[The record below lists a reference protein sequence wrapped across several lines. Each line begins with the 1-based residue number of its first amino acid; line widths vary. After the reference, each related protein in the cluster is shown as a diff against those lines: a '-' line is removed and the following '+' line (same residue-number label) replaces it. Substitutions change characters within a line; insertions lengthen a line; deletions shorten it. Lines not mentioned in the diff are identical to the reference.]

1 MGYFK
6 DTLKGVSWMGGLR
19 ATTRLFAFIKIAI
32 LARILSPSQFGLFGI
47 ALLILSLLE
56 TLTETGI
63 NIFLIQEKEEL
74 EKYNDTA
81 WFVSIIRGALI
92 SGLIFIFAKLIVIF
106 FRSPD
111 AYSLLLLI
119 SLVPLLRGFINPA
132 IVKYQKELKFNK
144 EFLLKASIYTLD
156 ALVAI
161 LLALITRSASSLVW
175 GMIAG
180 VVFEI
185 AISHIFIRPKPKLSL
200 EKAKLNKVVSR
211 GKWITM
217 AGIFE
222 YLFREGDDIVVGKLL
237 NTTALGIYQVA
248 YKISTLPITEVA
260 DTVIKVTLP
269 VYVKISD
276 EKARLRKAFTKTMLV
291 VLAIT
296 LPFGIILYIFSREV
310 VLLLLGPNWISA
322 VSVLKIL
329 AGFGV
334 IRALTITTHPLFLAV
349 KKQNYLTAT
358 TLVGIFGLA
367 ITIFPLVSAYGIE
380 VAGLS
385 ALIGSI
391 LAIPLYIYYTLHIL
405 T

>member
-1 MGYFK
+1 M
-6 DTLKGVSWMGGLR
+6 
-19 ATTRLFAFIKIAI
+19 
-32 LARILSPSQFGLFGI
+32 
-47 ALLILSLLE
+47 E

-185 AISHIFIRPKPKLSL
+185 AISHLFIRPKPKLSL
-200 EKAKLNKVVSR
+200 EKAKLNKVVNR

-296 LPFGIILYIFSREV
+296 LPIGLILYIFSREV

-367 ITIFPLVSAYGIE
+367 ITIFPLVGTYGIE
-380 VAGLS
+380 GAGLS

>member
-132 IVKYQKELKFNK
+132 IVKYQK
-144 EFLLKASIYTLD
+144 
-156 ALVAI
+156 
-161 LLALITRSASSLVW
+161 
-175 GMIAG
+175 
-180 VVFEI
+180 
-185 AISHIFIRPKPKLSL
+185 
-200 EKAKLNKVVSR
+200 
-211 GKWITM
+211 
-217 AGIFE
+217 
-222 YLFREGDDIVVGKLL
+222 
-237 NTTALGIYQVA
+237 
-248 YKISTLPITEVA
+248 
-260 DTVIKVTLP
+260 
-269 VYVKISD
+269 
-276 EKARLRKAFTKTMLV
+276 
-291 VLAIT
+291 
-296 LPFGIILYIFSREV
+296 
-310 VLLLLGPNWISA
+310 
-322 VSVLKIL
+322 
-329 AGFGV
+329 
-334 IRALTITTHPLFLAV
+334 
-349 KKQNYLTAT
+349 
-358 TLVGIFGLA
+358 
-367 ITIFPLVSAYGIE
+367 
-380 VAGLS
+380 
-385 ALIGSI
+385 
-391 LAIPLYIYYTLHIL
+391 
-405 T
+405 

>member
-92 SGLIFIFAKLIVIF
+92 SSLIFIFAKLIVIF

-185 AISHIFIRPKPKLSL
+185 AISHLFIRPKPKLSL
-200 EKAKLNKVVSR
+200 EKAKLNKVVNR

-269 VYVKISD
+269 VYVKIAD
-276 EKARLRKAFTKTMLV
+276 QKARLRKAFSKTMLV

-367 ITIFPLVSAYGIE
+367 ITIFPLVGTYGIE
-380 VAGLS
+380 GAGLS

>member
-92 SGLIFIFAKLIVIF
+92 SSLIFIFAKLIVIF

-185 AISHIFIRPKPKLSL
+185 AISHLFIRPKPKLSL
-200 EKAKLNKVVSR
+200 EKAKLNKVVNR

-296 LPFGIILYIFSREV
+296 LPIGLILYIFSREV

-367 ITIFPLVSAYGIE
+367 ITIFPLVGTYGIE
-380 VAGLS
+380 GAGLS

>member
-1 MGYFK
+1 
-6 DTLKGVSWMGGLR
+6 MGGLR
-19 ATTRLFAFIKIAI
+19 ATTRIFAFAKIAI

-47 ALLILSLLE
+47 ALLVLSLLE

-63 NIFLIQEKEEL
+63 NIFLIQEKAEL

-92 SGLIFIFAKLIVIF
+92 SVLIFLGAKLIVIF
-106 FRSPD
+106 FNSSD
-111 AYSLLLLI
+111 AYNLLLLI
-119 SLVPLLRGFINPA
+119 SLVPLLRGFINPS

-156 ALVAI
+156 AAVAI

-175 GMIAG
+175 GMIVG
-180 VVFEI
+180 VVFEV
-185 AISHIFIRPKPKLSL
+185 AVSHLFVRPRPKLSYD
-200 EKAKLNKVVSR
+200 KAKLNKVVSR

-222 YLFREGDDIVVGKLL
+222 YLFREGDDIVVGRLL

-269 VYVKISD
+269 VYVKISE
-276 EKARLRKAFTKTMLV
+276 EKVRLRKAFTKTMLV

-296 LPFGIILYIFSREV
+296 LPFGLILFLFSKEV
-310 VLLLLGPNWISA
+310 VLLLLGPNWLSA

-334 IRALTITTHPLFLAV
+334 IRALTITTHPLFLSV

-367 ITIFPLVSAYGIE
+367 VTIIPLVRSYGIE
-380 VAGLS
+380 GAGLS